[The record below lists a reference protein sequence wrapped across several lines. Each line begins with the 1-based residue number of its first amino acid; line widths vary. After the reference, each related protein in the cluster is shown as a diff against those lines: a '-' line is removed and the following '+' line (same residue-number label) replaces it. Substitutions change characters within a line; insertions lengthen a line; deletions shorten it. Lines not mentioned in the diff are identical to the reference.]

1 MDTLRQRRYD
11 WTMRAARRERYGSA
25 EVIRLEDVAVPTPAD
40 DEILVRVHAAT
51 VSRTDCALLA
61 ASPFIMRFMTG
72 LRRPR
77 NKALGTDF
85 AGRVEALGSR
95 VRSFAV
101 GDEVWGMN
109 DLGVGSHAEYLVVSA
124 EDSVARMP
132 AGLSF
137 EEAAACIEGA
147 WYAYSIT
154 QRAGLE
160 KDRRVLINGATGAIG
175 SALLQICV
183 HLGATVTA
191 VGNTRNLELLRSLG
205 ASRVINYEQ
214 SDFTRDDE
222 VYDHV
227 FDAVGKSTFGAC
239 KRLLTPRGV
248 YVSSEPGPGWQN
260 PFLALATPVLGGQRV
275 VFPIP
280 VDRKAFL
287 EVLGRL
293 VAERHFRP
301 VIDRTVTLDAVQEAY
316 AYVASGQKTG
326 NVVLKL
332 TE

>member
-1 MDTLRQRRYD
+1 
-11 WTMRAARRERYGSA
+11 MRAARRDRYGTP
-25 EVIRLEDVAVPTPAD
+25 EVIRIEDVAVPTPAD

-61 ASPFIMRFMTG
+61 AQPFIMRFMTG

-77 NKALGTDF
+77 NRALGTDF
-85 AGRVEALGSR
+85 AGRVEAIGSR

-101 GDEVWGMN
+101 GDEVWGIN
-109 DLGVGSHAEYLVVSA
+109 DLGAGSHAEYLVISA
-124 EDSVARMP
+124 DDSVARMP
-132 AGLSF
+132 SGVSF

-147 WYAYSIT
+147 WYAYSVT

-160 KDRRVLINGATGAIG
+160 RDRRVLINGATGAIG

-191 VGNTRNLELLRSLG
+191 VGNTRNLELLKSLG
-205 ASRVINYEQ
+205 AARVIDYEQ
-214 SDFTRDDE
+214 TDFTRDDQ
-222 VYDHV
+222 VYDYV

-260 PFLALATPVLGGQRV
+260 PLLALVTPALGGQRV

-280 VDRKAFL
+280 IDRKAFL
-287 EVLGRL
+287 EVMGRL
-293 VAERHFRP
+293 VTERHFRP
-301 VIDRTVTLDAVQEAY
+301 VIDRTVTLDAIQEAY
-316 AYVASGQKTG
+316 AYAASGQKTG
-326 NVVLKL
+326 SVALNL
-332 TE
+332 TA